1 MLRVSKVLMF
11 AAIALLVSGVVIAQE
26 LKPIT
31 LPAPQTHGGK
41 PVMDAL
47 ALRATSRDFVSTD
60 LPMQTLSNLLWAA
73 WGINRPKEGFRTAP
87 AGMDWF
93 EIDVYVVMKAGTYV
107 FDAATNTL
115 KPDVSGDYRALTG
128 VQPFVKDAPVT
139 LVYVSDARRMVYPP
153 GFPKDLVDAVERDKV
168 GMTWADAAVIAEN
181 AYIYCASVGL
191 ATGLRVAIDK
201 PSLADALNLDSNQTV
216 IMAQCVG
223 FPKK

>member
-11 AAIALLVSGVVIAQE
+11 AAIALLVSGVVIGQQ

-31 LPAPQTHGGK
+31 LPAPQPHGGK

-47 ALRATSRDFVSTD
+47 TLRATSRDFASTD

-87 AGMDWF
+87 AAVDWF

-107 FDAATNTL
+107 YDAATNTL

-128 VQPFVKDAPVT
+128 TQPFVKDAPVT
-139 LVYVSDARRMVYPP
+139 MVYVSDARRMVYPP
-153 GFPKDLVDAVERDKV
+153 GFPKDLIDAVERDKV
-168 GMTWADAAVIAEN
+168 FMTWADAAVIAEN
-181 AYIYCASVGL
+181 AYIFCASAGL
-191 ATGLRVAIDK
+191 ATGLRVSIDK
-201 PSLADALNLDSNQTV
+201 PPLAKALNLDSNQTV